1 MNRSLINSLMVVYL
15 LMLGGA
21 VIAQDKPNP
30 PKEEAKNAPTMIV
43 GPQVKV
49 QFVFTEFE
57 GEKKVKSLPYNMVI
71 DTSHMN
77 KLRIG
82 SRVPVATGKENG
94 GVQFQ
99 YFDVGTNLDCAA
111 LPVQDGKF
119 QLRLSLER
127 SWVEGDVS
135 IASEKVEGQ
144 GKDHSDSIFRQ
155 PVIHQF
161 KFEDTIVLRDG
172 QTLETN
178 YATDPLTG
186 KVAKLE
192 VTLNVVK

>member
-1 MNRSLINSLMVVYL
+1 MKRILITTLMGVCVL
-15 LMLGGA
+15 LLGGSA
-21 VIAQDKPNP
+21 RAQDKPNP
-30 PKEEAKNAPTMIV
+30 PKDEGKSAPAVIV

-49 QFVFTEFE
+49 QFVFAEYE
-57 GEKKVKSLPYNMVI
+57 GEKKVKSLPYTMVI
-71 DTSHMN
+71 DTSHNN
-77 KLRIG
+77 KLRMG
-82 SRVPVATGKENG
+82 SRLPVATGKDG
-94 GVQFQ
+94 AAVQYQ
-99 YFDVGTNLDCAA
+99 YIDVGTNLDCAA
-111 LPVQDGKF
+111 LTAQDGKY

-127 SWVEGDVS
+127 SWVEGDVPIS
-135 IASEKVEGQ
+135 SEKGEAAA
-144 GKDHSDSIFRQ
+144 KDHLDPIFRQ

-192 VTLNVVK
+192 VTLSVVK